1 MKTIKNTDFN
11 GQTVL
16 LRVDYN
22 VPLDKEHNITDDLRI
37 KSTIPTIKFILD
49 CGAKI
54 IICSHLG
61 RPKGK
66 ANAEYSLE
74 PVAQRLEELIGEKV
88 LFSNDDM
95 VVGKQADEDVKAF
108 KSSSARILLLQNTRF
123 RPEEEANDAEFAK
136 KLASYA
142 DKFVLDAFGCA
153 HRAHASTVG
162 VASYIPAYG
171 GFLIEKEIE
180 FLQNEL
186 ESPERPFTVIMG
198 GAKVSDKIG
207 VIRNLLKKADNILIG
222 GAMANTF
229 LKAIGNDTGISKVEE
244 DKLDLA
250 KELLDEAK
258 SNNVNI
264 YLPIDIYGSTEF
276 SNETPRV
283 MYDVDKIPDDIM
295 VLDIGVKTANM
306 YCNIIKESKT
316 IVFNGPMGVFEM
328 MNYEEGTRA
337 VIEAMAESN
346 ALTIVG
352 GGDSAAAVAEF
363 GMEGKMSHISTG
375 GGASL
380 EMLEGKLLPGVEIL
394 Q

>member
-16 LRVDYN
+16 LRADFN
-22 VPLDKEHNITDDLRI
+22 VPLDKDHNITDDLRI
-37 KSTIPTIKFILD
+37 KATVPTIRFILD

-54 IICSHLG
+54 IVCSHLG
-61 RPKGK
+61 RPKGTP
-66 ANAEYSLE
+66 NHEYSLE
-74 PVAQRLEELIGEKV
+74 PVARRLEELIGEKV
-88 LFSNDDM
+88 LFSNDDL
-95 VVGKQADEDVKAF
+95 VVGEQADEDVKAF

-123 RPEEEANDAEFAK
+123 RPEEEANDPEFAK

-180 FLQNEL
+180 FLQDAL
-186 ESPERPFTVIMG
+186 KSPQKPFTVIMG

-229 LKAIGNDTGISKVEE
+229 LKATGRNTGISKVED

-250 KELLDEAK
+250 KALLDEAK
-258 SNNVNI
+258 ASGVKI

-283 MYDVDKIPDDIM
+283 MYDADKIPDDIM
-295 VLDIGVKTANM
+295 ALDIGVKTIKM
-306 YCNIIKESKT
+306 YCDIIEESKT
-316 IVFNGPMGVFEM
+316 VVFNGPMGVFEM

-337 VIEAMAESN
+337 VIDAMADCD

-363 GMEGKMSHISTG
+363 GMENKMSHISTG

-380 EMLEGKLLPGVEIL
+380 EMLEGKILPGVEIL

>member
-16 LRVDYN
+16 LRVDFN
-22 VPLDKEHNITDDLRI
+22 VPLDKDLNITDDLRI
-37 KSTIPTIKFILD
+37 KATIPTIKFILD

-66 ANAEYSLE
+66 PNPEYSLQ
-74 PVAQRLEELIGEKV
+74 PVAVALEKLIGEKV

-95 VVGKQADEDVKAF
+95 VVGEQADEDVKAF

-123 RPEEEANDAEFAK
+123 RKEEDENDPEFAK

-180 FLQNEL
+180 FLQNAL
-186 ESPERPFTVIMG
+186 EAPERPFTVIMG

-229 LKAIGNDTGISKVEE
+229 LKAIGYNTGISKIED

-250 KELLDEAK
+250 NDLLEEAK
-258 SNNVNI
+258 SAGVKI
-264 YLPIDIYGSTEF
+264 YLPIDIYGSVEF

-283 MYDVDKIPDDIM
+283 MYDADKIPDNIM
-295 VLDIGVKTANM
+295 ALDIGIKTAKM
-306 YCNIIKESKT
+306 YSDVIKESKT
-316 IVFNGPMGVFEM
+316 VVFNGPMGVFEM
-328 MNYEEGTRA
+328 INYEDGTRT
-337 VIEAMAESN
+337 VVDAMAESD

-363 GMEGKMSHISTG
+363 GMENKMTHISTG

-380 EMLEGKLLPGVEIL
+380 EMLEGKILPGVEIL